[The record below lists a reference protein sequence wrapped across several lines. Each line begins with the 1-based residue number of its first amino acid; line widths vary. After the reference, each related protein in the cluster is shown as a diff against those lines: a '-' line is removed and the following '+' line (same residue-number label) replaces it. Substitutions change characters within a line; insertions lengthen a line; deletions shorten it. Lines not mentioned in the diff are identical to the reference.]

1 MTLNQQLNKCLGSLF
16 AEENRG
22 DLDSAWSILGELSLT
37 TDENNLEA
45 KADLLDDHVCFYVL
59 TGKLDEAY
67 RCLDE
72 YHTLLGQLAPRWE
85 LSYAVIKCVIDHHR
99 RHPPILG
106 FPVELDGIKLGPPSA
121 RVPDTVEII
130 LELDQRFKKYS
141 NSELSSC
148 SERRSCFLLRLIV
161 TYQTT
166 RLLA

>member
-67 RCLDE
+67 
-72 YHTLLGQLAPRWE
+72 
-85 LSYAVIKCVIDHHR
+85 
-99 RHPPILG
+99 
-106 FPVELDGIKLGPPSA
+106 
-121 RVPDTVEII
+121 
-130 LELDQRFKKYS
+130 
-141 NSELSSC
+141 
-148 SERRSCFLLRLIV
+148 
-161 TYQTT
+161 
-166 RLLA
+166 